1 MNNKDKQ
8 RVIRFF
14 KNNNLREVR
23 FIAEDG
29 RELVNNV
36 PMVSIKGDASLYYV
50 IRAFV
55 VGNDICIDLFT
66 DNSMNEWKQISIQGC
81 DEISKMNVYNSI
93 FETSL

>member
-8 RVIRFF
+8 RAIRFL

-23 FIAEDG
+23 FIDEDG
-29 RELVNNV
+29 CELVDNV
-36 PMVSIKGDASLYYV
+36 PMVSIKGVASLYYV

-66 DNSMNEWKQISIQGC
+66 DDSMNEWEQIPIQGC
-81 DEISKMNVYNSI
+81 DEISQMNVYKSI
-93 FETSL
+93 LETSL